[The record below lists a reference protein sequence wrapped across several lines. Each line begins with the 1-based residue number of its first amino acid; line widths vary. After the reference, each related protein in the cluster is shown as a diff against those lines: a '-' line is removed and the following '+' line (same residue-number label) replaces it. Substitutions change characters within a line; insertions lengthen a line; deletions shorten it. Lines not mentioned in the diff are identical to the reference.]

1 MFTELHF
8 STGEFSMASKA
19 SGTAA
24 SHLADLAVQWSGTI
38 AVGALSLALSGV
50 YWGFTKH
57 EEAVS
62 RLMQEQS
69 RSLEDHTQKFRDLGQ
84 ELRDVQNN
92 LRSELRDT
100 AAVIKRSTEKLS
112 ASILASSNTNATRI
126 DLVHARTDFLMDK
139 AVNGAH
145 TSAVDRCEARELR
158 RKRLS
163 RLSLR
168 TALALPVRVK
178 AELHCRSA
186 RPRQGRECVECIRIS
201 VKLLWSKR
209 IVVQAV

>member
-1 MFTELHF
+1 MVR
-8 STGEFSMASKA
+8 SKIKR
-19 SGTAA
+19 SAA
-24 SHLADLAVQWSGTI
+24 SHLADLAVQWSGTV

-62 RLMQEQS
+62 R
-69 RSLEDHTQKFRDLGQ
+69 SLQDHTQKFRDLGQ
-84 ELRDVQNN
+84 ELRDVQST
-92 LRSELRDT
+92 LRSELRNT
-100 AAVIKRSTEKLS
+100 AVDIKSSNEQLS

-126 DLVHARTDFLMDK
+126 DLVHARTDFLTDK

-145 TSAVDRCEARELR
+145 TSAVHRCEARELR
-158 RKRLS
+158 RKRLP

-168 TALALPVRVK
+168 TALALPVRVT
-178 AELHCRSA
+178 AEVHCRSA
-186 RPRQGRECVECIRIS
+186 RPRQGRECVECMRIWHR
-201 VKLLWSKR
+201 LLWSKR